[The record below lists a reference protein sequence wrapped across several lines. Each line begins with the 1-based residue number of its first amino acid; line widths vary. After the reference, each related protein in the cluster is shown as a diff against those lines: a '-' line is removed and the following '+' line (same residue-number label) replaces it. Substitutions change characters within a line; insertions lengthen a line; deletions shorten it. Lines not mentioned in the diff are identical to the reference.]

1 MHHRPMRDIIV
12 RREPVCLPPEA
23 TVQDACRLMREH
35 RIGAVMVADAEQN
48 LLGIFTGRDA
58 ICRMLAECRD
68 PATTRLADVMTHRPV
83 TMRPQEKAID
93 ALRLMRDSGFRHVP
107 VVDGGRLV
115 GIVSRGISTPPSKA
129 GWRTKATFGSG
140 CKGPARTLFYSP
152 RASSA
157 PTSQSPTESAR
168 ISNAAAPGVGLAA
181 SKASARPLRSAID
194 RHSMAACPPP
204 CRDPRRHG

>member
-35 RIGAVMVADAEQN
+35 RIGAVMVADAEKN

-83 TMRPQEKAID
+83 TMRPQEKAIE

-115 GIVSRGISTPPSKA
+115 GIVSRGDFHA
-129 GWRTKATFGSG
+129 AEQGR
-140 CKGPARTLFYSP
+140 LED
-152 RASSA
+152 
-157 PTSQSPTESAR
+157 ESHLWER
-168 ISNAAAPGVGLAA
+168 L
-181 SKASARPLRSAID
+181 
-194 RHSMAACPPP
+194 
-204 CRDPRRHG
+204 